1 MSVLFEPV
9 FSGGFTAV
17 QYLICTAAALLLG
30 LAVAF
35 TAQYRNPCTKSFL
48 LTLLLLPTVVQ
59 TVIMLV
65 NGSVGTGLAVAGAF
79 SLVRFR
85 SAPGSAREI
94 LMVFLSM
101 AVGLATAVGY
111 VGIAVVFT
119 MIVCLVVLAAAHIRL
134 PEDQRQCRD
143 LRITVPESLNYAH
156 AFDDLFETY
165 TTCYS
170 LPHAR
175 TSNMGSLYKLH
186 YRVCMKDMDQEQAFL
201 DALRCRNGNLEISL
215 GVAEEE
221 REAL

>member
-1 MSVLFEPV
+1 MSALFEP
-9 FSGGFTAV
+9 FFTGSFTAA
-17 QYLICTAAALLLG
+17 QYLLCTAAALVLG
-30 LAVAF
+30 LAVAL
-35 TAQYRNPCTKSFL
+35 TARCQGPCTRSFL
-48 LTLLLLPTVVQ
+48 LALLLLPTVVQ

-65 NGSVGTGLAVAGAF
+65 NGSIGTGLAVAGAF
-79 SLVRFR
+79 SLIRFR

-94 LMVFLSM
+94 LLVFLSM

-111 VGIAVVFT
+111 VGIAVLFT
-119 MIVCLVVLAAAHIRL
+119 VIVCLVMLLASRVRL
-134 PEDQRQCRD
+134 PEEQALCRD

-165 TTCYS
+165 TSSHS
-170 LPHAR
+170 LLNAR

-186 YRVCMKDMDQEQAFL
+186 YRVFLKNSDQEQAFL

-215 GVAEEE
+215 GIAEDE